1 MTPQPPVRRARNSP
15 LCGHACGSQA
25 SKQTNQ
31 RVCPSDSCSA
41 PTTQRALASSL
52 HHRRGRPSHRTAA
65 AAGRPGVAGVARRAP
80 RPTHVTCALAL
91 HSLPGRHASPA
102 ACSSRSRAPAPAPV
116 RHRRCQVHAPRERDQ
131 ACWLVCLL
139 PSAWTM
145 HCKLGHGTATTL
157 NRACTLIRS

>member
-41 PTTQRALASSL
+41 PTTQSALASSL
-52 HHRRGRPSHRTAA
+52 HQRRGRPSHRTAA

-102 ACSSRSRAPAPAPV
+102 ACSSRSRAPAAPPRCV
-116 RHRRCQVHAPRERDQ
+116 TGAAKFMHREKGTKLVGWCAFCQVRGRCIASLDTGPRQ
-131 ACWLVCLL
+131 L
-139 PSAWTM
+139 
-145 HCKLGHGTATTL
+145 
-157 NRACTLIRS
+157 